1 LILHL
6 LFFTGIIFYFFA
18 IVKSD
23 GEMKKR
29 IALVT
34 GGYSGEAE
42 ISYKSVVT
50 VANNVD
56 TDRFDVY
63 KIDINPKGWYYL
75 PANGDKVPVD
85 KSDFTI
91 TDNGRKITFDAV
103 LLCIHGTPGEDGKL
117 QGYFD
122 LLGLPYT
129 SCDAATSALTF
140 NKRYTVAVVAFSG
153 IHVARSVLLIK
164 DRFNNADELVKDLQ
178 FPVFIKPNNGGSSI
192 GMSRVNQPS
201 EELGQAIERAFKED
215 DQVLVEEFIQ
225 GREFTIGVFRSK
237 GKIMTLPMTEVISKN
252 EFFDFEAKYLGKSEE
267 ITPAQVDEVVADK
280 VRKAAE
286 KIYQVLNCRGIVRID
301 FIYNEAKGEPY
312 MLEVNTVPGQSEASI
327 VPQQVKA
334 MGWTLKEFYT
344 AVIEEALA

>member
-1 LILHL
+1 
-6 LFFTGIIFYFFA
+6 
-18 IVKSD
+18 
-23 GEMKKR
+23 MKKR

-34 GGYSGEAE
+34 GGYSGEAQ

-56 TDRFDVY
+56 TDKFDVY
-63 KIDINPKGWYYL
+63 KIDINPEGWYYL
-75 PANGDKVPVD
+75 PASGEKSQVD

-91 TDNGRKITFDAV
+91 TDHGNKIVFDAV

-122 LLGLPYT
+122 MLGLPYT

-140 NKRYTVAVVAFSG
+140 NKRYTVAVVAFGG

-164 DRFNNADELVKDLQ
+164 DRFENAEELVKDLQ

-192 GMSRVNQPS
+192 GMSRVNTPS
-201 EELGQAIERAFKED
+201 EELGKAIERAFKED
-215 DQVLVEEFIQ
+215 NQVLVEEFIQ

-267 ITPAQVDEVVADK
+267 ITPAQVDETIAEK
-280 VRKAAE
+280 VRKAAG
-286 KIYQVLNCRGIVRID
+286 KIYEILNCRGIVRID

-334 MGWTLKEFYT
+334 MGWTLKDFYT